1 MRNGNVL
8 KNTWFNIV
16 SCVVA
21 SIFNR
26 STFSFCATHETPKQA
41 MENVN
46 VYIPSSRRL
55 LSNSHITDL
64 TKTKKLFEIIS
75 NNSRMVFAKIAMNRR
90 FLSIFTNSKHL
101 RFWHSHLLN
110 RSGSRKKSFNNSI
123 KINNT
128 KNFQVR
134 AIDKASCIIEDMAL
148 PITRSSSIAFILD
161 NSFFK
166 SVLLNKKLWKNKK
179 AYKEHKPI
187 FKESLNETR

>member
-41 MENVN
+41 KENVN

-64 TKTKKLFEIIS
+64 TKNKKLFETIL

-90 FLSIFTNSKHL
+90 FLSIFNNSKHL
-101 RFWHSHLLN
+101 RFWHSHLLKVRESN
-110 RSGSRKKSFNNSI
+110 KESFNNTI
-123 KINNT
+123 KT
-128 KNFQVR
+128 KNVKKFRVK
-134 AIDKASCIIEDMAL
+134 AVDKASCIIEDMAL
-148 PITRSSSIAFILD
+148 PITRSSSIAFNLN
-161 NSFFK
+161 NSLFEK
-166 SVLLNKKLWKNKK
+166 VLLNEKMCKV
-179 AYKEHKPI
+179 APMHKRHKGI
-187 FKESLNETR
+187 KSYLRSF